1 SSIAKRGSHLNA
13 ALGNWKQ
20 VDSLT
25 KNFSFSKASFEKKLS
40 DAEAMYKKYIS
51 APLCTDLADELA
63 QKLWQCTDYAHR
75 EKLCNCNFEKVRDCQ
90 RDIRDACKAL
100 AAINDI
106 CDSDKHAGIDR
117 AKVNLREVSQKQGS
131 FSRAFCFKSFDT
143 PALLVEY
150 NDGTSIDFQV
160 VASEAMEFLKNNY
173 LTKR

>member
-1 SSIAKRGSHLNA
+1 M
-13 ALGNWKQ
+13 
-20 VDSLT
+20 DSLT

-40 DAEAMYKKYIS
+40 DAEAMYKKYIA

-160 VASEAMEFLKNNY
+160 VASEAMKFLKNNY